1 MFRAR
6 NELKKNL
13 REMPLKG
20 DSDGRGLGLGR
31 EKRNHFTAVALVE
44 HWGNTNVVLY
54 VLCHTTRRHQEQD
67 RNVPTI
73 VESATTAV

>member
-13 REMPLKG
+13 GEMPLKG
-20 DSDGRGLGLGR
+20 DGDSRGLGHGR

-44 HWGNTNVVLY
+44 
-54 VLCHTTRRHQEQD
+54 R
-67 RNVPTI
+67 
-73 VESATTAV
+73 